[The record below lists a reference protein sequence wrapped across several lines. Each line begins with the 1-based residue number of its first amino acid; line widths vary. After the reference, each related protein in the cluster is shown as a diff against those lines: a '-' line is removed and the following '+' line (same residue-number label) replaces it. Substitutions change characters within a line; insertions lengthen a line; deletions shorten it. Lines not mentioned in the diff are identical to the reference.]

1 MREHEISISER
12 IQGLLTDFGERTGIP
27 VHVTRCLGTPE
38 EYVAGHMIHGGGVT
52 WRIDLEKGFCLVL
65 ESREFPDH
73 LVGELIRLADGL
85 RDRLDEM
92 GN

>member
-1 MREHEISISER
+1 MREHGISTSKR
-12 IQGLLTDFGERTGIP
+12 IEALLTDFGERNGIP
-27 VHVTRCLGTPE
+27 VCLARGFGTPQ

-73 LVGELIRLADGL
+73 LVGELIKLADGL

-92 GN
+92 